1 MTRSVADRAQRRPSI
16 RSRAPQASS
25 LAVRKVMQANVG
37 RTTQP
42 EASLRS
48 AVHQLGLRFRVNA
61 RPEANLRC
69 EADLLFR
76 RAKVCVF
83 VDGCF
88 WHGCPEHF
96 SVPRQ
101 NRSWWIEK
109 IRINQGR
116 DTKRTIELKQRGW
129 KVVRYWEH
137 QLTPAE
143 ARRAAAKLAKIV
155 RRRLDSDHPRA
166 REGGRQTTRPDQKVT
181 APPV

>member
-1 MTRSVADRAQRRPSI
+1 MTRSAAERGRPRLSI

-48 AVHQLGLRFRVNA
+48 AAHRLGLRFRVNV
-61 RPEANLRC
+61 RPEATLRC
-69 EADLLFR
+69 SADLLFR

-96 SVPRQ
+96 SPPRQ

-109 IRINQGR
+109 IRINRGR
-116 DTKRTIELKQRGW
+116 DVKRTAELEQKGW

-137 QLTPAE
+137 QLTPHE
-143 ARRAAAKLAKIV
+143 ARRAAVRLAKIV
-155 RRRLDSDHPRA
+155 RRRLDR
-166 REGGRQTTRPDQKVT
+166 RP
-181 APPV
+181 

>member
-1 MTRSVADRAQRRPSI
+1 RRPSI

-25 LAVRKVMQANVG
+25 SAVRKVMQANVG

-42 EASLRS
+42 EARLRS
-48 AVHQLGLRFRVNA
+48 AAHQLGLRFRANV
-61 RPEANLRC
+61 RPEATLRS

-76 RAKVCVF
+76 RARVCVF

-96 SVPRQ
+96 AAPKQ

-116 DTKRTIELKQRGW
+116 DAERTAELEQRGW

-137 QLTPAE
+137 QLTPKE
-143 ARRAAAKLAKIV
+143 ARRAAVRLAKIV
-155 RRRLDSDHPRA
+155 RRRLD
-166 REGGRQTTRPDQKVT
+166 
-181 APPV
+181 